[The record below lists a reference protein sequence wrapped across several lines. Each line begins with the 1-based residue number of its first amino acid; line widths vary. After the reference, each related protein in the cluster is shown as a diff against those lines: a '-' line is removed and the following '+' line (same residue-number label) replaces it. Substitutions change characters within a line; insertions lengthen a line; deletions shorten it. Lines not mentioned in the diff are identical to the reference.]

1 MASPSP
7 LSSLENA
14 PLNSHSDSSASELH
28 LDLTRKLLLLVGIR
42 VALVTV
48 VLGLLFV
55 RVQLQ
60 PPEDH
65 SELGTWQYVLIG
77 FTYVVSLGN
86 IFALKRP
93 GWLLP
98 LAYGQI
104 VLDTVIVS
112 VVVFMTGGVESVF
125 SFAYLFVVLGGAT
138 TLYRQGTIVASIFS
152 FVLFGLIY
160 GLQVDNRVTQIL
172 PKIGVAGATFSFLSL
187 SFGLILVALLGGVLA
202 EKLRITDRQLAQK
215 SGALLRLEEL
225 HAAILRSLPAG
236 LMTVDA
242 EGVIHYANEAAMTIL
257 QLSLP
262 ELKGRH
268 LNEIVPAM
276 EEAWHRRLEIEL
288 DGTGQRH
295 EGTHQ
300 RPDESQIRVG
310 FSFAPLN
317 LMPGTGAASIVVFQD
332 VTKIAR
338 LEEAVERAERLA
350 TVGKFAAGLAH
361 EVRNPLASMCASI
374 DVLKGAL
381 QPPEPMQRL
390 MNNVVKEAERLNQ
403 LITDFLSLAR
413 PRQLSLKPTQ
423 LSDLVQDVSMVFAHD
438 QKMKGIELKS
448 DLSPE
453 MQTSVDDKLLRQV
466 LWNLMRNA
474 AEAMSGQEHAQLLL
488 RTYSQEG
495 RAVIEIND
503 NGPGLS
509 PTRLKRVFDPFY
521 TTKEGG
527 TGLGLAISHS
537 IIEAHGGKL
546 EIDSE
551 EGKGTRLCI
560 HLIQDS
566 LQLKLPLREGTL
578 S

>member
-1 MASPSP
+1 
-7 LSSLENA
+7 
-14 PLNSHSDSSASELH
+14 
-28 LDLTRKLLLLVGIR
+28 
-42 VALVTV
+42 
-48 VLGLLFV
+48 
-55 RVQLQ
+55 
-60 PPEDH
+60 
-65 SELGTWQYVLIG
+65 
-77 FTYVVSLGN
+77 
-86 IFALKRP
+86 
-93 GWLLP
+93 
-98 LAYGQI
+98 
-104 VLDTVIVS
+104 
-112 VVVFMTGGVESVF
+112 
-125 SFAYLFVVLGGAT
+125 
-138 TLYRQGTIVASIFS
+138 
-152 FVLFGLIY
+152 
-160 GLQVDNRVTQIL
+160 
-172 PKIGVAGATFSFLSL
+172 
-187 SFGLILVALLGGVLA
+187 
-202 EKLRITDRQLAQK
+202 
-215 SGALLRLEEL
+215 
-225 HAAILRSLPAG
+225 
-236 LMTVDA
+236 
-242 EGVIHYANEAAMTIL
+242 MTIL

-262 ELKGRH
+262 ELKGRR

-374 DVLKGAL
+374 DVPKGAL

-448 DLSPE
+448 ELSPE

-474 AEAMSGQEHAQLLL
+474 AEAMSGQDHAQLLL
-488 RTYSQEG
+488 RTYNQEG
-495 RAVIEIND
+495 RAVIEISD

-527 TGLGLAISHS
+527 TALGLAISHS